1 MLVALAG
8 LPGTGTTAI
17 AGHLA
22 IRLPGIVLD
31 KDRLRACL
39 FPPEDVRYTVEQ
51 DDFVMDVA
59 YQVADHLF
67 HSDRDR
73 YILIDGRTFSKHYQ
87 VADLLRWAERIG
99 VPVKVIECICADAVA
114 EERLGRDTARPCHPA
129 ANRTVDLYHS
139 LKAQA
144 DPLRVPRLVI
154 DTGECDLAN
163 CVERALAYVRGAG

>member
-1 MLVALAG
+1 MLVAIAG
-8 LPGTGTTAI
+8 LPGTGKTTI

-22 IRLPGIVLD
+22 TRLPGIVLD

-39 FPPEDVRYTVEQ
+39 FPPEVVKYTTDQ

-67 HSDRDR
+67 RSNRDR
-73 YILIDGRTFSKHYQ
+73 YVLIDGRTFSKHYQ
-87 VADLLRWAERIG
+87 VADLFRWAERIG
-99 VPVKVIECICADAVA
+99 VPVKVIECVCADAIA
-114 EERLGRDTARPCHPA
+114 EERLRGDTARPRHPA

-144 DPLRVPRLVI
+144 DPLRVSRLVM
-154 DTGECDLAN
+154 DTGGCDLAS
-163 CVERALAYVRGAG
+163 CVERALAYVRGTG